1 MELWDVKA
9 LCKNIIYYKVE
20 VFTVPNYQRHL
31 QLHPFRSRQ
40 LSLAAK
46 VGGKNVLPFPFLCC
60 LAKVGSGS
68 PFLYRSGWFFY
79 VDESILDKDAQKSI
93 YVVSLLWCL
102 CTSYICHIWPY
113 LSVMGQ
119 NFWLL
124 KCHTKLSKTLKT
136 LWTSAFFSLILLMF
150 WKRESEEQFIQLL
163 HL

>member
-46 VGGKNVLPFPFLCC
+46 VGEKMFFLFPFCVVLQKWGVEVHFCTE
-60 LAKVGSGS
+60 VVD
-68 PFLYRSGWFFY
+68 FFY

-93 YVVSLLWCL
+93 
-102 CTSYICHIWPY
+102 
-113 LSVMGQ
+113 
-119 NFWLL
+119 
-124 KCHTKLSKTLKT
+124 
-136 LWTSAFFSLILLMF
+136 
-150 WKRESEEQFIQLL
+150 
-163 HL
+163 